1 MIKNETISIFLVI
14 TFFCT
19 LALMPENRSA
29 GSSERLTGPDRAETD
44 QTPHFREAE
53 QEKQVG
59 MSARKFPWLLFGGIV
74 AGAAA
79 GAFLI
84 FTVFKKKDYDI
95 RGTWDMDLYLTEV
108 PLRTLRLYFK
118 GSKTNGEYNG
128 AGHGPYS
135 VEGKKVRFGNFTH
148 ATNVNFTGEFYGR
161 EMMSGSYSL
170 VSAWVPAKTG
180 AWWARKISSNTGA
193 E

>member
-1 MIKNETISIFLVI
+1 M
-14 TFFCT
+14 
-19 LALMPENRSA
+19 
-29 GSSERLTGPDRAETD
+29 GSSERLTGLDRAETG

-59 MSARKFPWLLFGGIV
+59 KAARKFPWLLVGGIV

-95 RGTWDMDLYLTEV
+95 RGTWDMDLYLTEE
-108 PLRTLRLYFK
+108 PLRTLRIYFK
-118 GSKTNGEYNG
+118 GSKTKGEYNG
-128 AGHGPYS
+128 AGHGSYS

-148 ATNVNFTGEFYGR
+148 ATNLNFTGEFDSR
-161 EMMSGSYSL
+161 ETMSGSYSL
-170 VSAWVPAKTG
+170 DSAWVPAKTG